1 MAEVEEAFYIFFAH
15 RWEDE
20 RADDGKANL
29 AAVGVAGE
37 HEVDEWEAGMLHD
50 GVDEVRLV
58 AEEDDGRVGV
68 GRNGEIQV
76 TGGRS
81 GIAGAGEP
89 DVGVPVLNGD
99 VVVDQD
105 RGSMGFEGLDDLPG
119 ADGDV
124 VVAEDRVALRGGEAG
139 EDFGAESGGFAG
151 EGLVAGAAADE
162 VAGDDDE
169 VRLEGVDA
177 LDGFLEEVGLG
188 VFLQVD
194 VR

>member
-37 HEVDEWEAGMLHD
+37 HEVDEREAGMLHD

-89 DVGVPVLNGD
+89 DVGVAVLNGD